1 MDDVFTIVRI
11 ADGQEVHRF
20 VDLIGACV
28 AWVKNPKEL
37 RVERVPAGGVAPGEQ
52 VSANECCAALREWLL
67 TNKRLLPDERADMK
81 RLIEAACASSK

>member
-11 ADGQEVHRF
+11 ADDHEIHRF
-20 VDLIGACV
+20 VDLIGASV

-52 VSANECCAALREWLL
+52 VSASECCAALREWLL
-67 TNKRLLPDERADMK
+67 TNKRLRPDERADMK
-81 RLIEAACASSK
+81 QLIQEACASPK